1 MVQEYQTNCIF
12 LLICG
17 LLVAISLFLVG
28 VPDVQAQASNSCPE
42 GQIWSLNRCTDVEET
57 TCQSGYTYVA
67 DNDCVLIEEDASACP
82 SGYEMTGG
90 RCQVIGQSCPAG
102 EVWRDGSCQVRDEES
117 CPAGQE
123 RVNGSCF
130 QITDTVCPV
139 GYSWSDSRNKCVDNN
154 DEDED
159 DSESGTGESTG
170 TSNVV
175 YSILILSDTTLT
187 VDEGCNG
194 TYTVAL
200 RREPSDDVTVTIGD
214 PSNTDV
220 TAEPATLSFTPD
232 NWDEPQTVTV
242 TCHEDDDAVDDEATV
257 THTVDRPDLESVVD
271 EDLDIHVTDNDE
283 AGVTISESSF
293 NVDEV
298 CHETYTIQLDSKPT
312 ANVTVTIGDPSNT
325 AVTAEPA
332 TLTFTPDNWG
342 DPQTVTV
349 TCVEDDNA
357 VNEESLVTHT
367 VSGGDYAGISTPGVT
382 FKVTDNDTRG
392 VTISESS
399 FNVNEVCHET
409 YTIQLDSQPTANV
422 TVNIFDPANNAVTTA
437 PATLTFTPDNWG
449 NPQTVTVT
457 CVEDDNGVNEESI
470 VIHVVGGGDYD
481 CISTPSVTFKV
492 TDNDTAGVTL
502 SKSSLNIYEG
512 DIENYSIQL
521 DTEPTGRVTVTIH
534 DPIDNT
540 DVTTDPV
547 TLTFTTLNWQDPQT
561 VTVTAREDDDAGG
574 SGATVTHSVSGADY
588 GSVTAVN
595 VTVTVTDNDT
605 RGVTLSEPDV
615 TVYEGGTGT
624 YAVQLDTEPT
634 GNVTVTIHDPTNKTE
649 VTTDPA
655 TLTFTTLN
663 WKNPQTVT
671 VTVQE
676 DEDAVDNWVFVTH
689 SVSGADYAGVS
700 ASDVTVKVTDNDR
713 AGVFISP
720 VFHTVVDVC
729 DYTYTVTLLT
739 EPTGDV
745 TVTIHDPI
753 DNTDVT
759 TEPAALTFTPD
770 NWDEEQYVTVTCTA
784 DDDDEVDR
792 AYVSHTVRGGGYGGF
807 NAPDVYITVYD
818 TDIAGVTLSESSLEI
833 GEGGTGTYTVQLDTE
848 PTGTVTVTIHD
859 PINTDVTTDPATL
872 AFTPDNWDYS
882 QTVTITAA
890 EDGDVVD
897 DTATVTHS
905 VSRGDYRSVI
915 VDDVIVTVTEPDPN
929 ALPTYD
935 EDTIDEL
942 FVAIEDDE
950 VDTVNRLLNDI
961 GFPDFLDE
969 GKSALFYAVEEESPN
984 VFDALLGHA
993 DVDPN
998 VANGNGQTTLFQAV
1012 QFGQRE
1018 YIEKLLDH
1026 SDTDPNAFSA
1036 VLHVSILTSR
1046 QQDILKMMLAHPDID
1061 PNQQAS
1067 DSRKTPLHMA
1077 VQYNS
1082 TCSAILLIAHPD
1094 IDPSIEDID
1103 GRTPLERARFL
1114 PDREEMVELLEA
1126 YEAE

>member
-1 MVQEYQTNCIF
+1 
-12 LLICG
+12 
-17 LLVAISLFLVG
+17 
-28 VPDVQAQASNSCPE
+28 
-42 GQIWSLNRCTDVEET
+42 
-57 TCQSGYTYVA
+57 
-67 DNDCVLIEEDASACP
+67 
-82 SGYEMTGG
+82 MT
-90 RCQVIGQSCPAG
+90 
-102 EVWRDGSCQVRDEES
+102 
-117 CPAGQE
+117 
-123 RVNGSCF
+123 
-130 QITDTVCPV
+130 
-139 GYSWSDSRNKCVDNN
+139 
-154 DEDED
+154 
-159 DSESGTGESTG
+159 
-170 TSNVV
+170 
-175 YSILILSDTTLT
+175 
-187 VDEGCNG
+187 
-194 TYTVAL
+194 
-200 RREPSDDVTVTIGD
+200 
-214 PSNTDV
+214 
-220 TAEPATLSFTPD
+220 FTPD
-232 NWDEPQTVTV
+232 NWDVPQTVTV
-242 TCHEDDDAVDDEATV
+242 TCA
-257 THTVDRPDLESVVD
+257 
-271 EDLDIHVTDNDE
+271 
-283 AGVTISESSF
+283 
-293 NVDEV
+293 
-298 CHETYTIQLDSKPT
+298 
-312 ANVTVTIGDPSNT
+312 
-325 AVTAEPA
+325 
-332 TLTFTPDNWG
+332 
-342 DPQTVTV
+342 
-349 TCVEDDNA
+349 EDDNA
-357 VNEESLVTHT
+357 VNEESIVTHT
-367 VSGGDYAGISTPGVT
+367 VGGGDYEGVSAPGVT

-399 FNVNEVCHET
+399 FHVNEVCNET
-409 YTIQLDSQPTANV
+409 YTVRLDSQPTANV
-422 TVNIFDPANNAVTTA
+422 TVNIFDPLNNAVNTA
-437 PATLTFTPDNWG
+437 PATLTFTPDIWDV
-449 NPQTVTVT
+449 PQTVTVT
-457 CVEDDNGVNEESI
+457 CTEDDNAVNEESI
-470 VIHVVGGGDYD
+470 VTHVVGGGDYT
-481 CISTPSVTFKV
+481 CISTPSVTFNV

-502 SKSSLNIYEG
+502 SKSSLNIDEG
-512 DIENYSIQL
+512 DTENYSIQL

-540 DVTTDPV
+540 DVTTDPA

-595 VTVTVTDNDT
+595 VTVMVTDNDT

-634 GNVTVTIHDPTNKTE
+634 GNVTVTIHDPTDITE

-676 DEDAVDNWVFVTH
+676 DEDAGDDWVFVTH
-689 SVSGADYAGVS
+689 SVRGADYAGVS
-700 ASDVTVKVTDNDR
+700 APDVTLRVTDNDR

-745 TVTIHDPI
+745 TVTIHDPT

-759 TEPAALTFTPD
+759 TDPAALTFTPD

-784 DDDDEVDR
+784 DDDDVVDR

-807 NAPDVYITVYD
+807 NAPDVFITVYD

-848 PTGTVTVTIHD
+848 PTGNVTVTVHAPT
-859 PINTDVTTDPATL
+859 NTDVTTEPATL

-882 QTVTITAA
+882 QAVTITAA

-915 VDDVIVTVTEPDPN
+915 VDDVLVTVTEPDPN

-935 EDTIDEL
+935 EDTIVEL

-998 VANGNGQTTLFQAV
+998 VANGNGRTPLFRAV
-1012 QFGQRE
+1012 EYGQNDYVE
-1018 YIEKLLDH
+1018 NLLDH
-1026 SDTDPNAFSA
+1026 LDTDPNAYA
-1036 VLHVSILTSR
+1036 GVIHVSLLSSR
-1046 QQDILKMMLAHPDID
+1046 QQDILKMMLDHPDTD
-1061 PNQQAS
+1061 PNQQAF
-1067 DSRKTPLHMA
+1067 DRRWTPLHMA

-1082 TCSAILLIAHPD
+1082 TCSAILLLAHPD
-1094 IDPSIEDID
+1094 IDPSIEDND
-1103 GRTPLERARFL
+1103 GRTPLQRARFL
-1114 PDREEMVELLEA
+1114 GYKEKMVELLEA